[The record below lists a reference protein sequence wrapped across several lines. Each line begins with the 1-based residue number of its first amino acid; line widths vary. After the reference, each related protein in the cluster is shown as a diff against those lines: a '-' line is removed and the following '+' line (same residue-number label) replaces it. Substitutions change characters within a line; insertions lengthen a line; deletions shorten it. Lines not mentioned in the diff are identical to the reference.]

1 MQAATVQS
9 DYQLAV
15 SELPLPTM
23 PEGGALIRVLG
34 CGLCGSDLDK
44 VVNTKAPPG
53 SVLGHEIVGVIE
65 ALAPNGPTQWSVGD
79 RLVSAHHVPCGTCH
93 YCLSDSESMCRQFK
107 STNFAPGG
115 FAQYLSLT
123 RPHLEKTAFKVPSGI
138 TDAEASCVE
147 PLACVLRGLR
157 RATQSHQKSV
167 AIVGLGF
174 IGLMAAQVYQNQG
187 STVYGVDLAESRRQ
201 LAQSEGFVQKAF
213 HPVQQLSEFK
223 EVLTTETPTGQVDTV
238 FLSVVNNKTL
248 DLALELVRDGGNLII
263 FTSGPAG
270 TSLDPSRLYF
280 REINLITTYSPA
292 LLDLKNAADLV
303 FNQKIRLQPL
313 LSHELPLRDI
323 QQGVALYQ
331 QGQAIKV
338 FIRMDGASS

>member
-1 MQAATVQS
+1 MQAATVQP
-9 DYQLAV
+9 DYQLAL
-15 SELPLPTM
+15 SELPLPAI
-23 PEGGALIRVLG
+23 PDEGALIRVLG

-44 VVNTKAPPG
+44 VVNSKAQPG
-53 SVLGHEIVGVIE
+53 SVLGHEIVGIIE
-65 ALAPNGPTQWSVGD
+65 ALAPNAPTDWSVGD

-107 STNFAPGG
+107 STNFSPGG

-123 RPHLEKTAFKVPSGI
+123 RQHLEKTAFKVPNGI

-157 RATQSHQKSV
+157 RGRQQNQKSV
-167 AIVGLGF
+167 AVVGLGF

-187 STVYGVDLAESRRQ
+187 STVYGIDLAESRLK
-201 LAQSEGFVQKAF
+201 LAEAECFVKKAF
-213 HPVQQLSEFK
+213 HPIQQADDIK
-223 EVLTTETPTGQVDTV
+223 EILTADTPTGQVDTV
-238 FLSVVNNKTL
+238 FLSVVNNNTL
-248 DLALELVRDGGNLII
+248 DLALDLVRDGGNLII
-263 FTSGPAG
+263 FTSGPAK

-292 LLDLKNAADLV
+292 LLDLKNAADMV
-303 FNQKIRLQPL
+303 FNRKIRLQPL

-323 QQGVALYQ
+323 QQGVDLYQ
-331 QGQAIKV
+331 QAQALKV
-338 FIRMDGASS
+338 FIRMNGA